1 MRLNAS
7 FAGLAGCEPRGKM
20 SAGVRTVPVTAM
32 VAAYQRVDKTLRT
45 LQQISRCDPAPAE
58 ILVHVDGN
66 AVACAEAIRTWNPAI
81 RVIVSEANLG
91 PGGGRNKLVRAAQH
105 PVVASFD
112 DDSHPIDADYFQ
124 RLLVLF
130 ADYPEAAIL
139 SAQLFHHGEAVLADR
154 PEAAWVSDFVGA
166 GCAYRR
172 DQFLQTGGY
181 VPLPTAYGMEEV
193 DLALRLHAQGGRILH
208 SHWLRVAHE
217 TDRSHHADPE
227 VTAASVANLA
237 LLSYLRYPPTFWP
250 IGAVQVM
257 NRIFWL
263 ASHGR
268 RLGIASGVMRIPS
281 LLREHRQYR
290 GRLPA
295 RAVGSYL
302 ALRRRPQAVSPNVGV
317 GRGGT

>member
-1 MRLNAS
+1 
-7 FAGLAGCEPRGKM
+7 M